1 VSGYS
6 QVGVATTVVGLGQYL
21 LVLNQSEETVMNM
34 NISGENVKRLR
45 LEHGWSQEQLAAL
58 SGRNVRTIQRVEKS
72 GICDLETRS
81 ALAAVFEIEATQLDG
96 TKKIEQAKAP
106 EGDDFL
112 YYSRLANGNDI
123 VSVFDSS
130 HMYRFSNEDPRSGD
144 DAEYIAWVVSQIHDY
159 SEAWGDIEPG
169 EKVKATYELGEML
182 HEMEENGIWLF
193 GLRTKRATALPTR
206 DGAGKPF
213 DAKVANFHLAY
224 ADSKKIIVLDAKNT

>member
-1 VSGYS
+1 
-6 QVGVATTVVGLGQYL
+6 
-21 LVLNQSEETVMNM
+21 MNM

-45 LEHGWSQEQLAAL
+45 LERGWSQEQLAAL

-112 YYSRLANGNDI
+112 YYSRLTNGNDI
-123 VSVFDSS
+123 VSVFDGS
-130 HMYRFSNEDPRSGD
+130 HMYRFSNEDPRSGE
-144 DAEYIAWVVSQIHDY
+144 DAEYIGWVVSQIHDY
-159 SEAWGDIEPG
+159 SEVWGDIEPG
-169 EKVKATYELGEML
+169 AKVKATYELGKML
-182 HEMEENGIWLF
+182 HEMEEKGIWLF

-213 DAKVANFHLAY
+213 DAKVANFHFAY
-224 ADSKKIIVLDAKNT
+224 ADSKRIIILDAKNT

>member
-1 VSGYS
+1 
-6 QVGVATTVVGLGQYL
+6 
-21 LVLNQSEETVMNM
+21 M

-45 LEHGWSQEQLAAL
+45 LERGWTQEQLAAL

-81 ALAAVFEIEATQLDG
+81 ALAAVFQVEAVQLDG
-96 TKKIEQAKAP
+96 AKKIEQAKAP

-112 YYSRLANGNDI
+112 YYSRLTTGNEI
-123 VSVFDSS
+123 VDVFDGS
-130 HMYRFSNEDPRSGD
+130 HMYRFSNEDPRSEG
-144 DAEYIAWVVSQIHDY
+144 DAEYIAWIVSQIHDY
-159 SEAWGDIEPG
+159 SEIWGDIEPG
-169 EKVKATYELGEML
+169 SKVKAIYEFGEML
-182 HEMEENGIWLF
+182 KEMEEKGILLF

-224 ADSKKIIVLDAKNT
+224 ADSEKIIVLNTRQ

>member
-1 VSGYS
+1 
-6 QVGVATTVVGLGQYL
+6 
-21 LVLNQSEETVMNM
+21 MNM

-45 LEHGWSQEQLAAL
+45 LERGWTQEQLAAL

-81 ALAAVFEIEATQLDG
+81 ALAAVFQIEAVQLDG

-106 EGDDFL
+106 EGDDLL
-112 YYSRLANGNDI
+112 YYSRLTTGNEI
-123 VSVFDSS
+123 VDVFDGS
-130 HMYRFSNEDPRSGD
+130 HMYRFSNEDPRSEG

-159 SEAWGDIEPG
+159 SEIWGDIEPG
-169 EKVKATYELGEML
+169 SKVKAIYEFGEML
-182 HEMEENGIWLF
+182 KEMEEKGIWLF
-193 GLRTKRATALPTR
+193 GLRTKCATALPTR

-224 ADSKKIIVLDAKNT
+224 ADSERIIVLNTRQ

>member
-1 VSGYS
+1 MSGYS
-6 QVGVATTVVGLGQYL
+6 QVGVATTVIGLGQYL
-21 LVLNQSEETVMNM
+21 LVLNPYEELVMNM

-45 LEHGWSQEQLAAL
+45 LERGWSQEHLAAL

-112 YYSRLANGNDI
+112 YYSRLTNGNDI
-123 VSVFDSS
+123 VSVFDGS
-130 HMYRFSNEDPRSGD
+130 HMYRFSNEDPRSGE

-159 SEAWGDIEPG
+159 SEIWGDIEPG
-169 EKVKATYELGEML
+169 SKVKAIYEFCEML
-182 HEMEENGIWLF
+182 HEMEEKGIWLF

-206 DGAGKPF
+206 DGVGKPF
-213 DAKVANFHLAY
+213 DAKVANFHLA
-224 ADSKKIIVLDAKNT
+224 